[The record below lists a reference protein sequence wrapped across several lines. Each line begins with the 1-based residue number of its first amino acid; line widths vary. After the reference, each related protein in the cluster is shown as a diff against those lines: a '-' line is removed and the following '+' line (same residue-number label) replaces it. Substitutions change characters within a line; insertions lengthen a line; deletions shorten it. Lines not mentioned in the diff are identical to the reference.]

1 MKKLSVAILG
11 VMILSITPVQAMDV
25 NPYTGFK
32 PSTRTNYP
40 AIGEWPEGTKYFTN
54 SKGQACA
61 RYWKIT
67 KCW

>member
-1 MKKLSVAILG
+1 MKRLAIVLLG
-11 VMILSITPVQAMDV
+11 VMVLSSTPAQALDS

-40 AIGEWPEGTKYFTN
+40 EIGAWPEGTKYFTN
-54 SKGQACA
+54 SKGQTCA